1 MDSSVLTNAQLLQ
14 YWKIVRG
21 QPRTSLTTIEV
32 LSIGINVTCFEVLP
46 TGESGFYWTDALN
59 DVSLNGHVYTSFPDI
74 VDGSLPSVTEEK
86 GVSNDSVNF
95 KVSNVNDSVRALA
108 LGGYFKN
115 AKINMTMV
123 LLNPFNNIPLY
134 SQLLFSGFIDYVQA
148 SADPIQ
154 KTNKMTL
161 YINSIY
167 KKLDVQPP
175 LMAANSVY
183 QSYYP
188 GDEAMQLLGQV
199 NSNQI
204 WKYKK

>member
-21 QPRTSLTTIEV
+21 QTRTSLTTIEV

-86 GVSNDSVNF
+86 GVSNDSVNL

-154 KTNKMTL
+154 KTNEMTL

-188 GDEAMQLLGQV
+188 GDTAMQLLGQV